1 MIFSEKGEQALTAQG
16 HSQMAESYERAGA
29 DPRLRPDKRQE
40 YLEKARRARELAQ
53 KAKVLEGIRLRRS
66 EKAPGGG
73 RCL

>member
-53 KAKVLEGIRLRRS
+53 KAKGSGRHQVATLG
-66 EKAPGGG
+66 KGPGGG